1 MILFYRRGKG
11 LKGNNNL
18 FKDKQPLE
26 RSSVFAPESPG
37 ELVKHVGFTALKPI
51 DSDSL
56 GIDKESAYL
65 TI

>member
-1 MILFYRRGKG
+1 MILFYRREKG
-11 LKGNNNL
+11 LKRYNHL
-18 FKDKQPLE
+18 FKDKQHLE
-26 RSSVFAPESPG
+26 RSSVFEPESPG
-37 ELVKHVGFTALKPI
+37 ELVKNAGFTALKPI